1 MTSVAGK
8 GSAPKK
14 PPPKGSGGK
23 VTEKRGRQ
31 RLEDGTVRVWSTV
44 GATIPIPDSY
54 GNIKFS
60 FGHER
65 IARSDSQE
73 SISKT
78 EALIDEFNEKTLEK
92 RLNKYFRMYRRVE
105 GESESSDDSVKARA
119 RKKLKKGK
127 KK

>member
-1 MTSVAGK
+1 MTTTPKKSVAV
-8 GSAPKK
+8 KK
-14 PPPKGSGGK
+14 
-23 VTEKRGRQ
+23 TAGRQ
-31 RLEDGTVRVWSTV
+31 RLDDGTVRVWSTV
-44 GATIPIPDSY
+44 GATIPIPDSF

-92 RLNKYFRMYRRVE
+92 RLNKYFRMYRRIE
-105 GESESSDDSVKARA
+105 NESGDADDSVKARA
-119 RKKLKKGK
+119 KKRLKKSKKGK
-127 KK
+127 K